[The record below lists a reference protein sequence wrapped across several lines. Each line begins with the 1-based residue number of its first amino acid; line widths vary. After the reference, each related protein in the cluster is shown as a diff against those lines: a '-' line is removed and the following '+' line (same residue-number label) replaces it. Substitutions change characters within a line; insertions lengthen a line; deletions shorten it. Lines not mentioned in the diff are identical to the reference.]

1 MNEKVF
7 IITDLCMWENN
18 KKNKTN
24 YPHAIQV
31 VDAETGQ
38 VRYIKSG
45 SKIAFIEGQITESH
59 SQETYNKET
68 TRMSR
73 DVQTKLCGKRIK
85 KDGSKQV
92 NKFPALTSI

>member
-7 IITDLCMWENN
+7 IVTDLCMWESN
-18 KKNKTN
+18 KQNKTS

-45 SKIAFIEGQITESH
+45 SRIKFIEGQITDSH
-59 SQETYNKET
+59 SQETYN
-68 TRMSR
+68 
-73 DVQTKLCGKRIK
+73 
-85 KDGSKQV
+85 
-92 NKFPALTSI
+92 ALTLQKVSSNSKKQLQGVQSKRSSKSKD